1 MNNNVPNEQQEEILK
16 IFDIYIKEVN
26 QMVEKPVQ
34 IDYSA
39 TPVGEH
45 SIKVWI
51 DEKQY
56 SEPENN
62 CHLSNQAGIDT
73 LIFEILTEF
82 ERVRIKKDFN
92 INENGNPINS
102 FEISFGI
109 MSFSLREKMYEF
121 ENNKRSQLLL

>member
-1 MNNNVPNEQQEEILK
+1 MNVPNEIQQEALK
-16 IFDIYIKEVN
+16 VFDIYVKEVN
-26 QMVEKPVQ
+26 QMVEKPVK
-34 IDYSA
+34 IDYSVA
-39 TPVGEH
+39 PVGRQ

-51 DEKQY
+51 DEKKY

-62 CHLSNQAGIDT
+62 CYLSNQAGIDT

-92 INENGNPINS
+92 IDENGNPINS
-102 FEISFGI
+102 FEIRFGI

-121 ENNKRSQLLL
+121 ENNKRSKLLL

>member
-1 MNNNVPNEQQEEILK
+1 MNVPNEQQEEILK
-16 IFDIYIKEVN
+16 IFDIYIKEIN
-26 QMVEKPVQ
+26 QIVEKPVK

-39 TPVGEH
+39 APVGEH

-51 DEKQY
+51 DEKKY

-62 CHLSNQAGIDT
+62 CYLSNQAGIDT

-92 INENGNPINS
+92 IDENGNPINS
-102 FEISFGI
+102 FEISFGT
-109 MSFSLREKMYEF
+109 MSLSLREKIYEF
-121 ENNKRSQLLL
+121 ENNKRSKLLL

>member
-1 MNNNVPNEQQEEILK
+1 MNNNVPNEQQEEILR

-26 QMVEKPVQ
+26 QVVEKPVQ
-34 IDYSA
+34 INYSA
-39 TPVGEH
+39 APVGEH

-56 SEPENN
+56 NEPENN

-92 INENGNPINS
+92 IDENGNPINS